1 MPRRSCRA
9 RERYGCP
16 GRGIGGHAV
25 ARRVRVTDDA
35 GRPLPAARLTW
46 EAVGRN
52 AQVLDA
58 AEQSNSAGF
67 ATARWQLGSDASEEQ
82 RLHVL
87 VRTSGQRSEVV
98 IRARAVPHI
107 VSQIRV
113 LVDTPAV
120 LRLGDTVAVGVNAI
134 DPYGNVFIAP
144 DVALSVGDS
153 AIGWVAG
160 QSLVGGPRRGQALVR
175 VA

>member
-1 MPRRSCRA
+1 GAPAEMLPN
-9 RERYGCP
+9 
-16 GRGIGGHAV
+16 V
-25 ARRVRVTDDA
+25 VRVRVTDDA

-58 AEQSNSAGF
+58 AERSNSAGL

-87 VRTSGQRSEVV
+87 VRISGQQSEVV

-113 LVDTPAV
+113 LADTPAV
-120 LRLGDTVAVGVNAI
+120 LRLGDTLAVGVNAI
-134 DPYGNVFIAP
+134 DPYGNVFVSP
-144 DVALSVGDS
+144 DVVLSVGDS
-153 AIGWVAG
+153 GIGWAVG
-160 QSLVGGPRRGQALVR
+160 QSVVGGPRRGQPLV
-175 VA
+175 